1 MLKHQCRS
9 TFGNWDAEK
18 VSPDLQK
25 STPPRP
31 QFSTCLPLWR
41 SIRSNAEKHHT
52 FGPLLDVEMSKKCT
66 PLSGEAHFEVK
77 MLTSKTPPHV
87 RTTFGR
93 SNIVF
98 CGRHDGFCTNPKVS
112 NTREFCG
119 SCKKDGRR
127 EWDVWR
133 GSAKMHVW
141 RSRRGMCIRDVRR
154 SGRWFPERGCILE
167 HQIFRFAKMILRG
180 RCSKAYYF
188 TQIHRWSWKI
198 ANRIGTRPSPPHS
211 TFHFWRSLAKRLRL
225 NCQCTELLR
234 FGPATFHFWRK
245 TARIR
250 SLQTDRW

>member
-25 STPPRP
+25 CTPPRP
-31 QFSTCLPLWR
+31 QFSTFLPLWR

-52 FGPLLDVEMSKKCT
+52 FRPLLEVEMSKKCT

-77 MLTSKTPPHV
+77 MLTSKN
-87 RTTFGR
+87 TTTCSHQHRFLWQAWWILHQSKSKQHARVLWQLQKRWQAWVGCLKR
-93 SNIVF
+93 I
-98 CGRHDGFCTNPKVS
+98 
-112 NTREFCG
+112 
-119 SCKKDGRR
+119 CKD
-127 EWDVWR
+127 
-133 GSAKMHVW
+133 ACL
-141 RSRRGMCIRDVRR
+141 CIRDVRR
-154 SGRWFPERGCILE
+154 SGRWFPEKGCILE

-188 TQIHRWSWKI
+188 TQIHRWSGKI

-211 TFHFWRSLAKRLRL
+211 TFHFWRSLAKMLRL

-234 FGPATFHFWRK
+234 FGPSTFHFWRK
-245 TARIR
+245 AARIR
-250 SLQTDRW
+250 SLQTDS